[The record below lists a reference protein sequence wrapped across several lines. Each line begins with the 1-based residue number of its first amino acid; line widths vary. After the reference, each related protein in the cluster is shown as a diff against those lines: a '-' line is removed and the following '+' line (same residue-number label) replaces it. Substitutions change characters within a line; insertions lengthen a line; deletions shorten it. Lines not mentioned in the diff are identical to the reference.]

1 MSRGGRR
8 AGAGRPVVAEHEKR
22 VQLSISVSP
31 KTKEWMQ
38 TQSREQGVTMGTILE
53 GNLTGNKNQSTI
65 AFAWDVPEQGPVKI
79 ELTLKALEQKPE
91 RLAKEYRDLL
101 SMSLIDWQRLLMS
114 LDVDIG
120 FM

>member
-22 VQLSISVSP
+22 VQLSLSVSP

-53 GNLTGNKNQSTI
+53 
-65 AFAWDVPEQGPVKI
+65 V
-79 ELTLKALEQKPE
+79 
-91 RLAKEYRDLL
+91 
-101 SMSLIDWQRLLMS
+101 LIDSFEDSCKEDDL
-114 LDVDIG
+114 
-120 FM
+120 

>member
-38 TQSREQGVTMGTILE
+38 TLSREQGVSMGTILE
-53 GNLTGNKNQSTI
+53 
-65 AFAWDVPEQGPVKI
+65 V
-79 ELTLKALEQKPE
+79 
-91 RLAKEYRDLL
+91 
-101 SMSLIDWQRLLMS
+101 LIDSFEGSCKEDDL
-114 LDVDIG
+114 
-120 FM
+120 

>member
-38 TQSREQGVTMGTILE
+38 TLSREQGVSMGTILE
-53 GNLTGNKNQSTI
+53 
-65 AFAWDVPEQGPVKI
+65 V
-79 ELTLKALEQKPE
+79 
-91 RLAKEYRDLL
+91 
-101 SMSLIDWQRLLMS
+101 LIDSFEDSCKEDDL
-114 LDVDIG
+114 
-120 FM
+120 